1 MTLPLPLCIL
11 LASVIKTPGRFDA
24 DTCSTLP
31 ISLDIGVTWVIYL
44 RNGTVHANAATRIL
58 ELSEEFE
65 SLRDTAP
72 AVDWASEIPAAG
84 KRQIEA
90 AIRSVSRIDGALAVA

>member
-1 MTLPLPLCIL
+1 MTLPLSLCTL
-11 LASVIKTPGRFDA
+11 LASVIKTPGRFDP

-31 ISLDIGVTWVIYL
+31 ISLDIGVTWVIFL
-44 RNGTVHANAATRIL
+44 RNSVIHANAATRIL

-65 SLRDTAP
+65 ALRDTAP
-72 AVDWASEIPAAG
+72 AVDWDTGISPEG
-84 KRQIEA
+84 RRQIEA